1 MFEYE
6 TKIYEKGVFASIDC
20 LVDMIRQRYF
30 VFYRNS
36 NRIET
41 AMKDITLYK
50 LLRSKK
56 LKKAFLY
63 NYSVCFENFSFYY
76 ADNKQ
81 EARFKYTTYD
91 PHLTILTAD
100 KRRQIQNQMI
110 KYQNIIIILL
120 FYKACRV
127 FQEIDRNEW
136 ELIKL
141 YAENYAK
148 DSLKWAEIENF
159 ETWSRKVTVGEII

>member
-6 TKIYEKGVFASIDC
+6 TKIYEKGVFASIDH

-41 AMKDITLYK
+41 ALKDITLYK

-63 NYSVCFENFSFYY
+63 NYSVCFENFENFSFYY
-76 ADNKQ
+76 SFYYTTTKQ

-91 PHLTILTAD
+91 PHMTILTED
-100 KRRQIQNQMI
+100 KRLQIQNNH
-110 KYQNIIIILL
+110 YFAIL
-120 FYKACRV
+120 
-127 FQEIDRNEW
+127 Q
-136 ELIKL
+136 
-141 YAENYAK
+141 
-148 DSLKWAEIENF
+148 
-159 ETWSRKVTVGEII
+159 G